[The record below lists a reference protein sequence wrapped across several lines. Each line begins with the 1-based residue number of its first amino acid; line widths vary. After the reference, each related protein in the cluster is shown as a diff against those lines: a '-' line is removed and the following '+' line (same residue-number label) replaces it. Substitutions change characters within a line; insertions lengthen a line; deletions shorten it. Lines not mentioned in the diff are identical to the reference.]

1 MSATHSLAQV
11 SKKYIRD
18 DASPGFVLPDLIGY
32 CPFTL
37 HVNPHYEAASAESD
51 AWFDSFGIHRGSR
64 RDEFK
69 IAKFGLLTA
78 MSYAQADHAHLRNCC
93 DFMSWLFAFD
103 DLTDDG
109 GLRENI
115 DGMKKAAKIMMDALR
130 NPKTYKTE
138 FKVGETLRRSVSHRA
153 ALPHG
158 PLSHTVS
165 TISFWERASAT
176 ASEGT
181 QRRFVETCQLYVNAI
196 YQQVVNRRHDQIP
209 TFESFIQLR
218 RDTSAVKLVFSL
230 IEYSLNLTLPDA
242 VFDDPI
248 IKSLEQGANDILTWA
263 NVSDMS
269 NAQQSHVIL
278 MDSRLLLKHQD
289 IYSFNVEQSK
299 GDTQNLVVIAMHEFG
314 LNIQQAVDHVGSR
327 IRSRIDQYVMEKRLV
342 PSFGSPQI
350 DAQVVTYIGGME
362 DSVIGVLHWSFDSKR
377 YFGDEHERIK
387 RDRTVTLL
395 PVDTSMLPPPDSTVV
410 YDEPTRQ
417 GQVGL
422 GKITGSGIGLV
433 LPFNLMVSRPI
444 LFRVAAVLSWL
455 LWLNWIAPSFT
466 SYYTLL

>member
-18 DASPGFVLPDLIGY
+18 DASPEFVLPDLIGY

-138 FKVGETLRRSVSHRA
+138 FKVGETLR
-153 ALPHG
+153 
-158 PLSHTVS
+158 
-165 TISFWERASAT
+165 SFWERASAT

-263 NVSDMS
+263 N
-269 NAQQSHVIL
+269 
-278 MDSRLLLKHQD
+278 D